1 MPGFSRFP
9 ADYDYDY
16 DYDYDASGSSNV
28 SPIGSDLL
36 EDGEGWPLLSA
47 SQFPRRYWDPQL
59 YALLTV
65 IEFADTGWKSGSN
78 SIDLGPIPAPAKIEE
93 ELTQLAEYDFTHRN
107 ALLPEILKQRSNM
120 AAYWLN
126 LLMFSRKS
134 HPATFE
140 LVNIALRVGQFAAM
154 HFKKKYNRPRPSQ
167 LSPSI
172 FPIIAVPGHPAYPSG
187 HATEGHLLSRCLC
200 ELVPAAQIPLDKLAA
215 RVAKN
220 REVAGVHYPSDSEA
234 GRLLSEGCFTH
245 LQACETF
252 NEVLTAARTE
262 W

>member
-28 SPIGSDLL
+28 SPVGSDLL
-36 EDGEGWPLLSA
+36 EDGERWPLLSA

-93 ELTQLAEYDFTHRN
+93 ELTQLAGYDFSHRN
-107 ALLPEILKQRSNM
+107 GLLPEILKQRSNM

-172 FPIIAVPGHPAYPSG
+172 FPIIAVPDIQPIPAGMPPKDTCSPCVLPSWFQR
-187 HATEGHLLSRCLC
+187 HRFPSRNWPLVLHTTARSQVCTIQATRWRGNACR
-200 ELVPAAQIPLDKLAA
+200 PA
-215 RVAKN
+215 
-220 REVAGVHYPSDSEA
+220 
-234 GRLLSEGCFTH
+234 
-245 LQACETF
+245 
-252 NEVLTAARTE
+252 VLTA
-262 W
+262 